1 MNRACLFLGILFLA
15 AGIYFY
21 SGKAVNHITAWKT
34 MPEEEK
40 KNPHSSPLPK
50 CGDDDRHKRYH
61 FLLSGAWYAFRKSGF
76 YGVWSAGWSYPARM
90 CTGSENPAGTRVQE
104 NSRQRSLR

>member
-1 MNRACLFLGILFLA
+1 MGGEMKKEGEEPMNGACLFLGILFLA

-40 KNPHSSPLPK
+40 ENPHSSPLPK

-61 FLLSGAWYAFRKSGF
+61 FF
-76 YGVWSAGWSYPARM
+76 
-90 CTGSENPAGTRVQE
+90 T
-104 NSRQRSLR
+104 QRSMVRVS